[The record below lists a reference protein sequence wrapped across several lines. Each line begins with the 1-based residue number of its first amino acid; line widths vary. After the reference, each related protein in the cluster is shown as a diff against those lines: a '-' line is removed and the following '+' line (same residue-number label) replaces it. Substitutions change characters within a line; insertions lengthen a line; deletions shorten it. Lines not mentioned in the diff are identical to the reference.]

1 MTVDQVLLG
10 IYLGLDAYKLV
21 RDDAW
26 VRAKIQEIRNNATTP
41 EEILAGMRVLRVE
54 AAAKAKA
61 DIAAM
66 TE

>member
-1 MTVDQVLLG
+1 MTPDQILMA

-26 VRAKIQEIRNNATTP
+26 VRAKIEEIQKNAKTP
-41 EEILAGMRVLRVE
+41 EDMLEGMRALRVD

-66 TE
+66 IE